1 MPFGFDPRKLVK
13 EKEEQEKKNEEE
25 VVWEAI
31 AKDIDAEE
39 KEKALRKKSSI
50 QRSLDKAE
58 QAIRE
63 SKYMQKHGIATW
75 AKKKKELDPT
85 FAFPSERRKNKT
97 LAEEYEDKPIIDV
110 EKNKI
115 EMAGTTGP
123 LDIEWESTG
132 TSSNPFQ
139 SEVGLS
145 ESIAGAILSGTIK
158 IPYGWVNLTAMIAD
172 WAGEKGIP
180 VDQSNVAK
188 LERWFDQT
196 YLGGAMRFGE
206 EKARASAIGKFTEAL
221 VQIYGNWKAV
231 GKHVVNLSD
240 DAFKMYNKAMGGV
253 KAGKYV
259 RTAKN
264 NNIYEAAK
272 ATQKANKLSFGQQFV
287 GLTVGGGVA
296 GALVYDK
303 EDIGTFGDW
312 FFDEGENWA
321 LDRKKRG
328 TAKEDAARQ
337 LYNTLKFGAEMGF
350 PIIPSIVGVGRLGKL
365 LKNQDANLAYSSERV
380 HRLVDRFLAK
390 PLRSRGP
397 FPEDQF
403 QAMQRLHGKE
413 SSSRLLTEDY
423 LKNFDQII
431 KRISKNS
438 QGAANASGLAD
449 DISQV
454 IVDTIKK
461 GKLGVNKQGK
471 VVVQGFGSKDL
482 NKLMKTL
489 TKDLKVAEKDALAL
503 IDELVNVHGNWAE
516 FLNAVV
522 KGGNL
527 NVATK
532 EFVGIM
538 TERIQNTLT
547 TQYKIFKDNGVKA
560 IDEFAPAKDVRDEVR
575 DIFVRNAADNDVRLS
590 KSQAT
595 EIVNDVIKNV
605 ELNPET
611 ATPIF
616 RYDLPGWNQEKLR
629 GTKNIAENITGG
641 GKFKADK
648 KGGLI
653 QTEKDLTAF
662 KRLFGN
668 YEKAENVIANVTT
681 DLASIAARDRY
692 YNKILQDSKAAIK
705 QGKRGMV
712 YDTPAEARAAFNT
725 NMPGS
730 TEKIIETPLNLPQAL
745 GGEAYTVPLN
755 GKFTTQ
761 NIADGLTHAADISLS
776 KKVMPMWYQIAVM
789 IPKGMVQAGKTVFGP
804 FTHTRNFA
812 SGAVTTISTGNIF
825 INPMQ
830 MAKAFRT
837 AMNTIQPQILYKN
850 KPGVKVNVDT
860 STPGKFRPGANTTDP
875 NKLIGAQEF
884 TEGGGQSLYR
894 FLLDEGMVNQSAT
907 YRELMGL
914 IEDTQKSNFF
924 NWVTSKMHR
933 KLRAFGKKAQDLYV
947 AEDDFWKIW
956 NFAAESHR
964 IRRSYANAI
973 KAGKIKLKDVPGGS
987 LDSVDILK
995 MATNNVRLMLPN
1007 YAYVSRLIK
1016 STRRSPLGNFVSWP
1030 SEILRGSTN
1039 QFNQAVKETKNP
1051 IFARMGWE
1059 RLLGSATAWATIPP
1073 LAVWGFS
1080 QAYGFTREKLSALRE
1095 FIPWFS
1101 ADSTILPV
1109 YVDGQY
1115 KYVDFSRGYFYDTI
1129 VNPAQALI
1137 NEVTA
1142 NPDQPLI
1149 PSLIDGFGK
1158 ATHRL
1163 VEPFV
1168 SEAIWVGGLADL
1180 FMRGGETRHGVRV
1193 FSERDS
1199 FGVQMQKGVMHLA
1212 KTFSPG
1218 SRVQV
1223 ERLYAAVMGKTHKGV
1238 QYEVPDE
1245 LLGMVG
1251 ARPAPLDLRK
1261 TMNIFIGEYLKK
1273 NERLERNLAYE
1284 NLRTGDPVD
1293 PKDIIKQFNYANQQK
1308 YESMS
1313 EIRRKIDALKV
1324 LGWSDE
1330 KLREL
1335 FDRRGKLNAYDSIM
1349 SNEFVPF
1356 KLTKK
1361 TIESFDRLVEDQ
1373 AEKGLSFKNPFD
1385 ERMIEKINSMRELM
1399 EGRPLNRDW
1408 TLDAKDFYYPDPK
1421 KKDEAPLPAEEGMI
1435 WEKTSLPP
1443 TSMPKVAQIP
1453 PQINPQTG
1461 LTRTESALLSPE
1473 EQVIA
1478 RRT

>member
-1 MPFGFDPRKLVK
+1 MPFGLDPRKLVEETKKK
-13 EKEEQEKKNEEE
+13 EKEEQDNI
-25 VVWEAI
+25 VWETI
-31 AKDIDAEE
+31 AKGIEVEE
-39 KEKALRKKSSI
+39 TEKALRKKSTIKDVFS
-50 QRSLDKAE
+50 KAE

-63 SKYMQKHGIATW
+63 SKYMEKHGIAAW
-75 AKKKKELDPT
+75 ATKKKELDPT
-85 FAFPSERRKNKT
+85 FEISPLKKYKT
-97 LAEEYEDKPIIDV
+97 LGEEYEDKPIIDV
-110 EKNKI
+110 EENKVQ
-115 EMAGTTGP
+115 MAGTTGP
-123 LDIEWESTG
+123 LEIEWESTG

-139 SEVGLS
+139 SEVGIS
-145 ESIAGAILSGTIK
+145 ESIAGAILSGSIK
-158 IPYGWVNLTAMIAD
+158 IPYGWANLTAMIAD
-172 WAGEKGIP
+172 WAGPEGIP
-180 VDQSNVAK
+180 VSQSKVAQ

-196 YLGGAMRFGE
+196 YFGGAMRWGE
-206 EKARASAIGKFTEAL
+206 EKARASAIGKITEAL
-221 VQIYGNWKAV
+221 VEIYGNWRAV
-231 GKHVVNLSD
+231 GKHAVNLTED
-240 DAFKMYNKAMGGV
+240 GFKMYNKAIGGV

-272 ATQKANKLSFGQQFV
+272 ATQKANKLSFSQKFV

-296 GALVYDK
+296 GALVYDA

-312 FFDEGENWA
+312 FFDEGEYWA
-321 LDRKKRG
+321 LDREKRS
-328 TAKEDAARQ
+328 TAKEDAARM
-337 LYNTLKFGAEMGF
+337 LYNRLKFGGEMGF
-350 PIIPSIVGVGRLGKL
+350 PIIPSVVGIGRLGKL
-365 LKNQDANLAYSSERV
+365 LKHQDANLAYSSERT

-413 SSSRLLTEDY
+413 ASSRLLTEDY

-438 QGAANASGLAD
+438 QGAANASGLTD
-449 DISQV
+449 DISKV

-461 GKLGVNKQGK
+461 GKLGVNKQGR

-482 NKLMKTL
+482 NLLMKTL

-503 IDELVNVHGNWAE
+503 IDELVNVHGSWAE
-516 FLNAVV
+516 FLNAIV

-527 NVATK
+527 NIATK
-532 EFVGIM
+532 QFVDIM
-538 TERIQNTLT
+538 TDRVRDTLS

-560 IDEFAPAKDVRDEVR
+560 IDEFTPAKDVRDEVR
-575 DIFVRNAADNDVRLS
+575 DIFVRNAADNDVHLS

-611 ATPIF
+611 VSPIF
-616 RYDLPGWNQEKLR
+616 KYDLPGWNQEKLR

-662 KRLFGN
+662 KKLFGS

-681 DLASIAARDRY
+681 ELASIAARDRY
-692 YNKILQDSKAAIK
+692 YNKMLRDSDVAIK

-725 NMPGS
+725 NVPGS
-730 TEKIIETPLNLPQAL
+730 AEKIIETPLKLPQSL
-745 GGEAYTVPLN
+745 GAEAYTVPLN
-755 GKFTTQ
+755 GKFTTE
-761 NIADGLTHAADISLS
+761 NIAQGLKHAADISLS
-776 KKVMPMWYQIAVM
+776 KKVMPLWYQISVM

-825 INPMQ
+825 MNPMQ
-830 MAKAFRT
+830 IAKAFRT

-850 KPGVKVNVDT
+850 KPGLSVSVDT

-875 NKLIGAQEF
+875 NKLISAQEF
-884 TEGGGQSLYR
+884 TEAGGQSLYR

-914 IEDTQKSNFF
+914 IEDTQKANFF

-964 IRRSYANAI
+964 IRRSYANAL
-973 KAGKIKLKDVPGGS
+973 KAGKITLKDVPGGS
-987 LDSVDILK
+987 LQSVDILK

-1039 QFNQAVKETKNP
+1039 QVNQAIKETKDP
-1051 IFARMGWE
+1051 ILARMGWE
-1059 RLLGSATAWATIPP
+1059 RLIGSATAWATIPP
-1073 LAVWGFS
+1073 LAIWGFS

-1109 YVDGQY
+1109 YVDGEY
-1115 KYVDFSRGYFYDTI
+1115 KYIDFSRGYFYDTI
-1129 VNPAQALI
+1129 VNPVQALI

-1168 SEAIWVGGLADL
+1168 SEAIWIGGLADL

-1199 FGVQMQKGVMHLA
+1199 FGVQMQKGIMHLA
-1212 KTFSPG
+1212 KTYSPG

-1223 ERLYAAVMGKTHKGV
+1223 ERLYAAVMGKTMKGT

-1251 ARPAPLDLRK
+1251 ARPAPLDLKK

-1293 PKDIIKQFNYANQQK
+1293 PKDIIKQFFYANEQK

-1313 EIRRKIDALKV
+1313 EMRRKIDALKV

-1356 KLTKK
+1356 KLTKP
-1361 TIESFDRLVEDQ
+1361 TIESFDRLAEDQ
-1373 AEKGLSFKNPFD
+1373 VEKGLSFTNPFD
-1385 ERMIEKINSMRELM
+1385 ERMQDKINSITELM
-1399 EGRPLNRDW
+1399 EGRPLNKDW
-1408 TLDAKDFYYPDPK
+1408 TFDAEDYFYPDPK
-1421 KKDEAPLPAEEGMI
+1421 KRDETPLPTEDGAI

-1443 TSMPKVAQIP
+1443 TSMPKVAQVS

-1461 LTRTESALLSPE
+1461 LTVTESALLSPS
-1473 EQVIA
+1473 EQQIA

>member
-1 MPFGFDPRKLVK
+1 MPFGFDPRKLVEETKKK
-13 EKEEQEKKNEEE
+13 EKENEDNII
-25 VVWEAI
+25 WETI
-31 AKDIDAEE
+31 AKYIDAEE
-39 KEKALRKKSSI
+39 KEKALRKKSGI
-50 QRSLDKAE
+50 KESLDMAE

-63 SKYMQKHGIATW
+63 SKYMQKHGIDVW

-85 FAFPSERRKNKT
+85 FEISPRKKYKT
-97 LAEEYEDKPIIDV
+97 LAEDYEDKPVIDV
-110 EKNKI
+110 QENKI
-115 EMAGTTGP
+115 KMSGTTGP
-123 LDIEWESTG
+123 LDIEWQSTG

-139 SEVGLS
+139 SEVGLG

-158 IPYGWVNLTAMIAD
+158 IPYGWANLTAMIKD
-172 WAGEKGIP
+172 WAGPKGIP

-196 YLGGAMRFGE
+196 YFGGTMRWGE
-206 EKARASAIGKFTEAL
+206 AKARESAIGKITEAL
-221 VQIYGNWKAV
+221 VEIYGNWRAA

-240 DAFKMYNKAMGGV
+240 DAFRMYNKAIGAA
-253 KAGKYV
+253 KRGKYV
-259 RTAKN
+259 RSAKN
-264 NNIYEAAK
+264 NNLYEAAK
-272 ATQKANKLSFGQQFV
+272 ATEKANKLSFGQKFV
-287 GLTVGGGVA
+287 GVAVGGGVA
-296 GALVYDK
+296 GALVYDA

-312 FFDEGENWA
+312 FFDEGEYWA
-321 LDRKKRG
+321 LDRNKRS
-328 TAKEDAARQ
+328 TAKEDAGRM
-337 LYNTLKFGAEMGF
+337 LYNRLKFGGEMGF
-350 PIIPSIVGVGRLGKL
+350 PIIPSVVALGRLGKL

-380 HRLVDRFLAK
+380 HRLVDRYLAK

-413 SSSRLLTEDY
+413 ASSRLLTEDY

-438 QGAANASGLAD
+438 QGAANASGLTN
-449 DISQV
+449 DISKV
-454 IVDTIKK
+454 IVDTIRK

-471 VVVQGFGSKDL
+471 VIVQGFKPKDL
-482 NKLMKTL
+482 NQLMKTL

-516 FLNAVV
+516 FLNAIL

-527 NVATK
+527 NVAAK
-532 EFVGIM
+532 EFVDIM
-538 TERIQNTLT
+538 TDRIRDTLT

-560 IDEFAPAKDVRDEVR
+560 IDEFTPAKDVRDEVR
-575 DIFVRNAADNDVRLS
+575 DIFVRNAADNNVHLT

-605 ELNPET
+605 ELNPAT

-616 RYDLPGWNQEKLR
+616 KYDLPGWHQEKLR

-662 KRLFGN
+662 KKLFGS

-692 YNKILQDSKAAIK
+692 YNKILRDSDAAIK

-712 YDTPAEARAAFNT
+712 YDTPAEARAAFKT
-725 NMPGS
+725 NLPGS

-761 NIADGLTHAADISLS
+761 NIADGLKHAADVSLS
-776 KKVMPMWYQIAVM
+776 RKVMPMWYQIGVM

-825 INPMQ
+825 INPLEMG
-830 MAKAFRT
+830 AAFRT

-850 KPGVKVNVDT
+850 KPGLRVNVDT
-860 STPGKFRPGANTTDP
+860 SVPGKFRPGANTQDP
-875 NKLIGAQEF
+875 SKLISAKEF
-884 TEGGGQSLYR
+884 TREGGQSLYR

-907 YRELMGL
+907 YRDLMGL

-964 IRRSYANAI
+964 IRRSYANAL

-987 LDSVDILK
+987 LESVDILK

-1016 STRRSPLGNFVSWP
+1016 SMRRSPLGNFVSWP

-1039 QFNQAVKETKNP
+1039 QINKAIAETKDP

-1059 RLLGSATAWATIPP
+1059 RLMGSATAWATIPP
-1073 LAVWGFS
+1073 LAIWGFS

-1129 VNPAQALI
+1129 INPAQAII

-1168 SEAIWVGGLADL
+1168 SEAIWIGGIADI
-1180 FMRGGETRHGVRV
+1180 FMRGGETKQGVRV
-1193 FSERDS
+1193 FSERDD
-1199 FGVQMQKGVMHLA
+1199 FGKQMQKAIVHLA
-1212 KTFSPG
+1212 KTYSPG

-1238 QYEVPDE
+1238 QYDVPDE
-1245 LLGMVG
+1245 LLGMIG

-1261 TMNIFIGEYLKK
+1261 TMNIFINEYLLK

-1293 PKDIIKQFNYANQQK
+1293 PKDIISQYIYANQQK

-1313 EIRRKIDALKV
+1313 EMRRKIDALKL

-1330 KLREL
+1330 KITEL
-1335 FDRRGKLNAYDSIM
+1335 FDRRGKKNVYDSIIN
-1349 SNEFVPF
+1349 NEFVPF
-1356 KLTKK
+1356 KLTKP
-1361 TIESFDRLVEDQ
+1361 TIESFDRLVDDQ
-1373 AEKGLSFKNPFD
+1373 AEKGLAFTNPFD
-1385 ERMIEKINSMRELM
+1385 ERMQDKINSLTELM
-1399 EGRPLNRDW
+1399 KGKPLNQDFNI
-1408 TLDAKDFYYPDPK
+1408 DAKDFFYPEPK
-1421 KKDEAPLPAEEGMI
+1421 KTDEAPLPTEGGEV
-1435 WEKTSLPP
+1435 WQKTSLPP

-1453 PQINPQTG
+1453 PQTNPQTG
-1461 LTRTESALLSPE
+1461 LTRTESALLSPS